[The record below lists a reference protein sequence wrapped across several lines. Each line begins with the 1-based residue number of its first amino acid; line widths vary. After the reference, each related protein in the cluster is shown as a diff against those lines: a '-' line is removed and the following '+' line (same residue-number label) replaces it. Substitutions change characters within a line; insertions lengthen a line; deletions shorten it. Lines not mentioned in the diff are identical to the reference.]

1 MIKTLL
7 FFLGMMVPAF
17 AVTWLRCFP
26 FQEKKTS
33 EPERSARAEVIA
45 RRVQSGNPIRSGRS
59 AGLGYTFLITFRLED
74 GKELELYAYD
84 HEYGGLREGMTGML
98 TWQGPYF
105 VAFET
110 DR

>member
-1 MIKTLL
+1 MKTLL
-7 FFLGMMVPAF
+7 FFLGMIVLAF

-26 FQEKKTS
+26 FREKKTS

-59 AGLGYTFLITFRLED
+59 AGFGYTFLITFRLED
-74 GKELELYAYD
+74 SKELELYAYD
-84 HEYGGLREGMTGML
+84 HEYGALREGMTGML

-105 VAFET
+105 VAFEI